1 MKKLTKKFYLIGS
14 LILVIGICLMTTLI
28 LINSNKE
35 HHHNTDAATTTYRIK
50 IPKISVVSIYVS
62 GNGVEKLSSTNYED
76 TYLVE
81 EGTDVDLKAINESK
95 IFTGWQIIDD
105 SNNVVSNATT
115 DKITLNVTSN
125 LTVSVSR
132 RDPLVSDYGKYIGN
146 PFIISQ
152 ASDLLK
158 LDKMFRVG
166 TDQTKINS
174 VKEYYD
180 YFFVENLE
188 YLAEPD
194 KETAIANK
202 YFSFLQSGYFLVS
215 NSFSLLDSTFKGI
228 GNATYPF
235 KGVMCGFSEDNVSS
249 IFLTTT
255 DSSGQNEKEEYR
267 GLFGYLDDDS
277 LVRNLTVKT
286 SIGVIDEVGT
296 AENIYAGGLAGYNNG
311 AIVYNVKVS
320 SHNSIITKSAN
331 IYAGGLF
338 GYDKGGGIEHSSNV
352 ILDQN
357 NFAWILETADTG
369 KTINAG
375 IVAGVGNNTYIKEAT
390 LLTADF
396 TVSAKIQANSNSYVK
411 ETSINLGNLF
421 GMYIG
426 DQSTTFEDIS
436 ITGDSGEFIRA
447 NTTNGFA
454 RVGGLIGYVNATG
467 NITLGKVSFM
477 KAGSES
483 KYTAMT
489 SDASSRGNLFIGG
502 LFGQVEGSNV
512 STNNEFKKMIVLN
525 QSNETNQ
532 YTYNYLF
539 RGAYS
544 FEAINNG
551 ITYYKNETR
560 YGRAIAGGLVGRG
573 YININGTNNNDR
585 TDIILTGLQDSM
597 KVLATQTTLTT
608 SEEPNQIES
617 DFEHCSAAMVFG
629 IISSSQATYDIQN
642 INIIAN
648 NVTVKATR
656 DLDSKAVGDV
666 RAAGFTGY
674 ILGETIQNI
683 NVLMNKCDII
693 GESLSYAQPFGKEG
707 NNTFSA
713 GFVGEAKSNDSTPN
727 EINNV
732 QIAGYDFKL
741 NKIVGTTT
749 RISSIQNSQ
758 AGVQSNYISENYAA
772 GFIGRI
778 KNIAISNSTY
788 FGSQTES
795 NYIFMQGHQNPDS
808 AFAGGFVGLMQES
821 PTVTFENN
829 RVMNVKIYAAA
840 TNVANY
846 ENPDIYV
853 GGLIGAIYL
862 RDYSTTYKGDNILK
876 KCLVYNCDISAIGN
890 ERIDVYAGGLVGG
903 ITWAL
908 KSGTNYFENC
918 FVYGTKVNATC
929 NGNKNGNKGR
939 ASAAGICAYVYSNCK
954 ATINN
959 SAVIDSYIT
968 SNSESST
975 ACAHGIAGQ
984 YRVEFDDTYTDL
996 VSMSGCYT
1004 NSVVKASGKSGSKVY
1019 PIINSS
1025 CSTFTN
1031 NYYVSGKAENMD
1043 SSSIGTALD
1052 FTTKLITNN
1061 NPFDLFTNM
1070 SSAFKDSTK
1079 YYLKP
1084 HSEGKFE
1091 VGVFDTTN
1099 IVKVKRKSAN
1109 ASDYVQVW
1117 VNIFENGSSS
1127 DPNLENYKDAEYMH
1141 NNGWFMLGEV
1151 LLVAG
1156 SSTDDT
1162 IVSDLQYS
1170 YVMLIENSEFKYN
1183 KEKNKFI
1190 NINNPL
1196 ISYDSIG
1203 YHEYDEN
1210 LGTFDNKLVDR
1221 EILVK
1226 LFDNIPTLKIQF
1238 TTFNKEGVDV
1248 SSSIYAVE
1256 FYTEDNTLIND
1267 FSETGFGTYE
1277 FTSKTEGNK
1286 TTYTLLFRGN
1296 NNLTEDKSG
1305 YIKFKLS
1312 NTDTYM
1318 DKVIHI
1324 KLQANALRLVG
1335 ATYANYTKPLNYFDE
1350 TIGTV
1355 TNPYLIRK
1363 GSITKFLP
1371 IIVRKNDPNQIELI
1385 DEMYIDFVSYY
1396 ASGGGTINENGEFKA
1411 NTTTS
1416 NNLYYVTITLR
1427 STTSEEKQ
1435 ATIYYQIVEEIN
1447 VSYSAIGSSID
1458 ALTYTTTASPYYVLK
1473 STNFEHYGGLPKKFN
1488 VTIGT
1493 TTYDLNEVIN
1503 NGWIYDES
1511 GNRINAWN
1519 IDNSFYQL
1527 KIPTNMISGSLNIDI
1542 EFNVIYE
1549 VSFNINCG
1557 VFNPNFEGSKVLS
1570 FKVTSGEK
1578 FKDVF
1583 TEDKKNALQALI
1595 DRARIFGYVFN
1606 GFYLVDFANSVESYG
1621 ESFESLDQNLE
1632 IYTSYTFYARWSFL
1646 IEVVEAPGTHVVTS
1660 FPKSFLYKYGKEIT
1674 SEMTEEE
1681 IAAIKKYN
1689 EDLKLNRAITI
1700 PINNN
1705 RGYIFTIQKD
1715 DGFIGEADVKAYIVS
1730 EEGQAHRTV
1739 KEIKIEKYHENMYLY
1754 YISPESINGYL
1765 VIVTSVSNSELIVGE
1780 NTATV
1785 TEEVLPEDGIYTFKY
1800 IVNHRNSENLKSF
1813 IYDSGL
1819 TDKSSNLLLKRDL
1832 LIQFYQQL
1840 YDTNTNKTTINDRY
1854 LPKGTIISVYYNQ
1867 YINGVLQTTKS
1878 VVGNYIVTD
1887 VNGITELKLS
1897 EFKDL
1902 SMVGNAFEE
1911 ITFKDLLSDYE
1922 SLSEAYYFVITP
1934 PNGYMMS
1941 DEEYGYYKNDIVYVG
1956 YLDESR
1962 ENRFVQ
1968 GVRSKDQLA
1977 NIPLEEDNLSE
1988 IQKVFSQES
1997 SLQEKIYTIT
2007 PSRNTKLTK
2016 DSNTSYTFEDN
2027 KQMKLVSFNIRNAEF
2042 SAIDKY
2048 LRLLCDLDKTTITS
2062 SNIKEGILDIRLTF
2076 GGAMGSVMIYGSTDG
2091 VTYEEIK
2098 LLEIDTYEDKEYIIS
2113 FPIEKAYTY
2122 FRIDH
2127 VGEEILIL
2135 KKMAYTVITTGI
2147 TYNFTPSELTPD
2159 ASNSQIYH
2167 IYRDI
2172 IGDER
2177 HDGKSFIL
2185 AMQFKKNG
2193 KIVTNLN
2200 DYVDDLYITVN
2211 GKTYKAHN
2219 NQLPGMNVAYFD
2231 LTSILNEV
2239 GNKKINLTI
2248 NVPDGL
2254 KLSTVQLLEALSI
2267 QKPAMSE
2274 VRYMY
2279 TYN

>member
-28 LINSNKE
+28 LINSNKG

-390 LLTADF
+390 LLTSDF

-512 STNNEFKKMIVLN
+512 STNNEFKKMIVVN

-617 DFEHCSAAMVFG
+617 DIEHCSAAMVFG

-648 NVTVKATR
+648 NITVKATR
-656 DLDSKAVGDV
+656 ELDSKAVGDV
-666 RAAGFTGY
+666 RAAGFTGF

-713 GFVGEAKSNDSTPN
+713 GFVGEAKSNDSTRN
-727 EINNV
+727 KINNV

-741 NKIVGTTT
+741 NKIVGTTA

-758 AGVQSNYISENYAA
+758 PKGNGNYISENYAA

-840 TNVANY
+840 TNVTNY
-846 ENPDIYV
+846 ANPDIYV

-862 RDYSTTYKGDNILK
+862 NDNYSSSNNNFK

-903 ITWAL
+903 ITWEL
-908 KSGTNYFENC
+908 IKPTNYFENC

-929 NGNKNGNKGR
+929 NGNKNGDKGR
-939 ASAAGICAYVYSNCK
+939 TSAAGICAYVYRTCK

-959 SAVIDSYIT
+959 SAVIVLALILYI
-968 SNSESST
+968 
-975 ACAHGIAGQ
+975 
-984 YRVEFDDTYTDL
+984 
-996 VSMSGCYT
+996 
-1004 NSVVKASGKSGSKVY
+1004 AS
-1019 PIINSS
+1019 I
-1025 CSTFTN
+1025 F
-1031 NYYVSGKAENMD
+1031 
-1043 SSSIGTALD
+1043 
-1052 FTTKLITNN
+1052 
-1061 NPFDLFTNM
+1061 NPSF
-1070 SSAFKDSTK
+1070 
-1079 YYLKP
+1079 
-1084 HSEGKFE
+1084 
-1091 VGVFDTTN
+1091 
-1099 IVKVKRKSAN
+1099 
-1109 ASDYVQVW
+1109 
-1117 VNIFENGSSS
+1117 
-1127 DPNLENYKDAEYMH
+1127 
-1141 NNGWFMLGEV
+1141 
-1151 LLVAG
+1151 
-1156 SSTDDT
+1156 
-1162 IVSDLQYS
+1162 
-1170 YVMLIENSEFKYN
+1170 
-1183 KEKNKFI
+1183 
-1190 NINNPL
+1190 
-1196 ISYDSIG
+1196 
-1203 YHEYDEN
+1203 
-1210 LGTFDNKLVDR
+1210 
-1221 EILVK
+1221 
-1226 LFDNIPTLKIQF
+1226 
-1238 TTFNKEGVDV
+1238 
-1248 SSSIYAVE
+1248 
-1256 FYTEDNTLIND
+1256 
-1267 FSETGFGTYE
+1267 
-1277 FTSKTEGNK
+1277 
-1286 TTYTLLFRGN
+1286 
-1296 NNLTEDKSG
+1296 
-1305 YIKFKLS
+1305 
-1312 NTDTYM
+1312 
-1318 DKVIHI
+1318 
-1324 KLQANALRLVG
+1324 
-1335 ATYANYTKPLNYFDE
+1335 
-1350 TIGTV
+1350 
-1355 TNPYLIRK
+1355 
-1363 GSITKFLP
+1363 
-1371 IIVRKNDPNQIELI
+1371 
-1385 DEMYIDFVSYY
+1385 
-1396 ASGGGTINENGEFKA
+1396 
-1411 NTTTS
+1411 S
-1416 NNLYYVTITLR
+1416 NN
-1427 STTSEEKQ
+1427 
-1435 ATIYYQIVEEIN
+1435 A
-1447 VSYSAIGSSID
+1447 
-1458 ALTYTTTASPYYVLK
+1458 
-1473 STNFEHYGGLPKKFN
+1473 
-1488 VTIGT
+1488 
-1493 TTYDLNEVIN
+1493 
-1503 NGWIYDES
+1503 
-1511 GNRINAWN
+1511 
-1519 IDNSFYQL
+1519 
-1527 KIPTNMISGSLNIDI
+1527 
-1542 EFNVIYE
+1542 
-1549 VSFNINCG
+1549 
-1557 VFNPNFEGSKVLS
+1557 
-1570 FKVTSGEK
+1570 
-1578 FKDVF
+1578 
-1583 TEDKKNALQALI
+1583 
-1595 DRARIFGYVFN
+1595 
-1606 GFYLVDFANSVESYG
+1606 
-1621 ESFESLDQNLE
+1621 
-1632 IYTSYTFYARWSFL
+1632 
-1646 IEVVEAPGTHVVTS
+1646 
-1660 FPKSFLYKYGKEIT
+1660 
-1674 SEMTEEE
+1674 
-1681 IAAIKKYN
+1681 
-1689 EDLKLNRAITI
+1689 
-1700 PINNN
+1700 
-1705 RGYIFTIQKD
+1705 
-1715 DGFIGEADVKAYIVS
+1715 
-1730 EEGQAHRTV
+1730 
-1739 KEIKIEKYHENMYLY
+1739 
-1754 YISPESINGYL
+1754 
-1765 VIVTSVSNSELIVGE
+1765 
-1780 NTATV
+1780 
-1785 TEEVLPEDGIYTFKY
+1785 
-1800 IVNHRNSENLKSF
+1800 
-1813 IYDSGL
+1813 
-1819 TDKSSNLLLKRDL
+1819 
-1832 LIQFYQQL
+1832 
-1840 YDTNTNKTTINDRY
+1840 
-1854 LPKGTIISVYYNQ
+1854 
-1867 YINGVLQTTKS
+1867 
-1878 VVGNYIVTD
+1878 
-1887 VNGITELKLS
+1887 
-1897 EFKDL
+1897 
-1902 SMVGNAFEE
+1902 
-1911 ITFKDLLSDYE
+1911 
-1922 SLSEAYYFVITP
+1922 
-1934 PNGYMMS
+1934 
-1941 DEEYGYYKNDIVYVG
+1941 
-1956 YLDESR
+1956 
-1962 ENRFVQ
+1962 
-1968 GVRSKDQLA
+1968 
-1977 NIPLEEDNLSE
+1977 
-1988 IQKVFSQES
+1988 
-1997 SLQEKIYTIT
+1997 
-2007 PSRNTKLTK
+2007 
-2016 DSNTSYTFEDN
+2016 
-2027 KQMKLVSFNIRNAEF
+2027 
-2042 SAIDKY
+2042 
-2048 LRLLCDLDKTTITS
+2048 
-2062 SNIKEGILDIRLTF
+2062 
-2076 GGAMGSVMIYGSTDG
+2076 
-2091 VTYEEIK
+2091 
-2098 LLEIDTYEDKEYIIS
+2098 
-2113 FPIEKAYTY
+2113 
-2122 FRIDH
+2122 
-2127 VGEEILIL
+2127 
-2135 KKMAYTVITTGI
+2135 
-2147 TYNFTPSELTPD
+2147 
-2159 ASNSQIYH
+2159 
-2167 IYRDI
+2167 
-2172 IGDER
+2172 
-2177 HDGKSFIL
+2177 
-2185 AMQFKKNG
+2185 
-2193 KIVTNLN
+2193 
-2200 DYVDDLYITVN
+2200 
-2211 GKTYKAHN
+2211 
-2219 NQLPGMNVAYFD
+2219 
-2231 LTSILNEV
+2231 
-2239 GNKKINLTI
+2239 
-2248 NVPDGL
+2248 
-2254 KLSTVQLLEALSI
+2254 
-2267 QKPAMSE
+2267 
-2274 VRYMY
+2274 
-2279 TYN
+2279 

>member
-1 MKKLTKKFYLIGS
+1 MKKLTKKFYLFGS

-28 LINSNKE
+28 LINSNKD
-35 HHHNTDAATTTYRIK
+35 HHHNPGAATTTYQVK
-50 IPKISVVSIYVS
+50 IPKISVVSIYIS
-62 GNGVEKLSSTNYED
+62 GSGVEKLSSTNYED
-76 TYLVE
+76 TYIVE
-81 EGTDVDLKAINESK
+81 EGSSIDLKAINESK
-95 IFTGWQIIDD
+95 IFTNWQIIDD
-105 SNNVVSNATT
+105 SNNVVSNATD

-158 LDKMFRVG
+158 LDRMFSVG
-166 TDQTKINS
+166 TDITKINS
-174 VKEYYD
+174 VKDYYD

-194 KETAIANK
+194 KETAIVNK
-202 YFSFLQSGYFLVS
+202 YFEFLQNGYFLVS
-215 NSFSLLDSTFKGI
+215 NSFSLLDSTFTGI

-235 KGVMCGFSEDNVSS
+235 KGVMCGSSEDNISS

-255 DSSGQNEKEEYR
+255 DSSGQNEKDEYR
-267 GLFGYLDDDS
+267 GLFGYLDDGA
-277 LVRNLTVKT
+277 LIRNLTVKT
-286 SIGVIDEVGT
+286 SIGVIDEVGNV
-296 AENIYAGGLAGYNNG
+296 ENIYAGGLAGYNNG
-311 AIVYNVKVS
+311 AIVHNVKVS

-338 GYDKGGGIEHSSNV
+338 GYDKGGGIEHSSKV
-352 ILDQN
+352 VLDQN
-357 NFAWILETADTG
+357 DFAWILETSDTG

-375 IVAGVGNNTYIKEAT
+375 IVAGVGNDTYIKEAN
-390 LLTADF
+390 LLTAGF
-396 TVSAKIQANSNSYVK
+396 TVNAKIQANSSSFVDA
-411 ETSINLGNLF
+411 TAINIGNLF
-421 GMYIG
+421 GSYIG
-426 DQSTTFEDIS
+426 TQNTIFEDIS

-447 NTTNGFA
+447 NTTNGYA

-489 SDASSRGNLFIGG
+489 SDSSSRGNLFIGG
-502 LFGQVEGSNV
+502 LFGEVTNQVV
-512 STNNEFKKMIVLN
+512 TANNEFKKMIIVN
-525 QSNETNQ
+525 QSSATDK

-551 ITYYKNETR
+551 ITYYKNGTR
-560 YGRAIAGGLVGRG
+560 YGRAVAGGLVGRG
-573 YININGTNNNDR
+573 YIDINGTNNNDR
-585 TDIILTGLQDSM
+585 TDIILTGPQASM

-608 SEEPNQIES
+608 SENLDQS
-617 DFEHCSAAMVFG
+617 DIEHCSAAMVFG
-629 IISSSQATYDIQN
+629 IISSSKVTYDIQN

-648 NVTVKATR
+648 NVTIKATR
-656 DLDSKAVGDV
+656 ELDSKAVGDV
-666 RAAGFTGY
+666 RSTGFTGY
-674 ILGETIQNI
+674 IYGETIQNI
-683 NVLMNKCDII
+683 NVLMNNCDIN
-693 GESLSYAQPFGKEG
+693 GESLSYAQPFSYKG

-713 GFVGEAKSNDSTPN
+713 GFVGEATSNDSTPN

-741 NKIVGTTT
+741 NKIVGTTA
-749 RISSIQNSQ
+749 RISSIQNAQ
-758 AGVQSNYISENYAA
+758 PGTRGDYISENYAA
-772 GFIGRI
+772 GFIGRVY
-778 KNIAISNSTY
+778 NTEISNSTY

-808 AFAGGFVGLMQES
+808 AFAGGFIGLIQES
-821 PTVTFENN
+821 PTLTFENN
-829 RVMNVKIYAAA
+829 RVMNVKIYAAG
-840 TNVANY
+840 TNIDTGY
-846 ENPDIYV
+846 PNPDMYV
-853 GGLIGAIYL
+853 GGLIGAIYISE
-862 RDYSTTYKGDNILK
+862 STSSSTNNIFSD
-876 KCLVYNCDISAIGN
+876 CLVYNCDISATGN
-890 ERIDVYAGGLVGG
+890 ERIDIYAGGLIGG
-903 ITWAL
+903 ITWQL
-908 KSGTNYFENC
+908 KDVTNYFENC

-929 NGNKNGNKGR
+929 NGTQNGAKGR
-939 ASAAGICAYVYSNCK
+939 ASAAGICAYVYQNCR

-968 SNSESST
+968 STSENST
-975 ACAHGIAGQ
+975 AYAHGIAGQ
-984 YRVEFDDTYTDL
+984 YRDGFNDNSSL

-1004 NSVVKASGKSGSKVY
+1004 NSVVKASGKSASNVY
-1019 PIINSS
+1019 PIINST
-1025 CSTFTN
+1025 CSSFTN
-1031 NYYVSGKAENMD
+1031 NYYVSGKAENMN
-1043 SSSIGTALD
+1043 SSSIGIALD
-1052 FTTKLITNN
+1052 FSTKLITSDNA
-1061 NPFDLFTNM
+1061 FDLFTNM
-1070 SSAFKDSTK
+1070 SSAFKYPTK

-1084 HSEGKFE
+1084 HSSDKLQ
-1091 VGVFDTTN
+1091 VNKNDNQVVTVT
-1099 IVKVKRKSAN
+1099 RKNAN

-1117 VNIFENGSSS
+1117 VNIYGNGSSS
-1127 DPNLENYKDAEYMH
+1127 DPDLENYKDAEYMH
-1141 NNGWFMLGEV
+1141 ANGWFMLGEV

-1156 SSTDDT
+1156 SATDDT
-1162 IVSDLQYS
+1162 TVTDLEYS
-1170 YVMLIENSEFKYN
+1170 YVMLIEDSEFKYN
-1183 KEKNKFI
+1183 KDQNKFI
-1190 NINNPL
+1190 NVNNPL
-1196 ISYDSIG
+1196 ISYDTIG
-1203 YHEYDEN
+1203 YHEYSEN
-1210 LGTFDNKLVDR
+1210 LGTFDGKTVDR

-1238 TTFNKEGVDV
+1238 TTINKEGVDV

-1256 FYTEDNTLIND
+1256 FYIEDNTLIND
-1267 FSETGFGTYE
+1267 FTETGFGTYE

-1296 NNLTEDKSG
+1296 NSLTEDESG

-1312 NTDTYM
+1312 NTNTYM

-1371 IIVRKNDPNQIELI
+1371 IIIRKNDPKEEKII
-1385 DEMYIDFVSYY
+1385 DEMYIDSVSYQ

-1416 NNLYYVTITLR
+1416 TNVYYVTITLR
-1427 STTSEEKQ
+1427 STTSEEKEVK
-1435 ATIYYQIVEEIN
+1435 IYYQIVEEIN
-1447 VSYSAIGSSID
+1447 VSYSTIGSSID

-1493 TTYDLNEVIN
+1493 TTYDLDAVIE

-1511 GNRINAWN
+1511 DNKVTAWN
-1519 IDNSFYQL
+1519 IDRTFYQL

-1542 EFNVIYE
+1542 EFNITYE
-1549 VSFNINCG
+1549 VSFNINCS

-1583 TEDKKNALQALI
+1583 TEDKRNELQALI
-1595 DRARIFGYVFN
+1595 DKARIFGYVFN

-1621 ESFESLDQNLE
+1621 ESFDSLDQNLE

-1674 SEMTEEE
+1674 SEMTEAE
-1681 IAAIKKYN
+1681 IAEIKKYN
-1689 EDLKLNRAITI
+1689 EGLNLNRAITI

-1730 EEGQAHRTV
+1730 EEGQAQRSV

-1840 YDTNTNKTTINDRY
+1840 YDIDNHQTTINARY
-1854 LPKGTIISVYYNQ
+1854 LPKGTVISVYYSQ

-1897 EFKDL
+1897 DFKDL

-1911 ITFKDLLSDYE
+1911 ITFKDLLGDYE

-1934 PNGYMMS
+1934 PNGYMMPE
-1941 DEEYGYYKNDIVYVG
+1941 DEEYGYYKNDVVYVG

-1962 ENRFVQ
+1962 EDRFVH

-1977 NIPLEEDNLSE
+1977 NIPLEEDKLSE
-1988 IQKVFSQES
+1988 IQKVFSHES

-2016 DSNTSYTFEDN
+2016 DSDTSYTFEDN
-2027 KQMKLVSFNIRNAEF
+2027 NKMKLVSFKIRNAEF

-2048 LRLLCDLDKTTITS
+2048 LRLMYGLDKTTITS
-2062 SNIKEGILDIRLTF
+2062 SSIKEGILDIRLTF

-2091 VTYEEIK
+2091 TTYEEIK
-2098 LLEIDTYEDKEYIIS
+2098 LLEIDTYEDKEYIVS
-2113 FPIEKAYTY
+2113 FPVEKAYKH

-2147 TYNFTPSELTPD
+2147 TYNFTPSELTQD
-2159 ASNSQIYH
+2159 ESDSQIYH

-2177 HDGKSFIL
+2177 HEGKSFIL
-2185 AMQFKKNG
+2185 AIQFKKDGN
-2193 KIVTNLN
+2193 IVTNLN
-2200 DYVDDLYITVN
+2200 DYDNDLYITVN
-2211 GKTYKAHN
+2211 GKKYKAHN
-2219 NQLPGMNVAYFD
+2219 NNLPGMNVAYFD
-2231 LTSILNEV
+2231 LSSILSEAGSTSIN
-2239 GNKKINLTI
+2239 ITI
-2248 NVPDGL
+2248 NIPSGL
-2254 KLSTVQLLEALSI
+2254 EISTVQLLEALSI

-2279 TYN
+2279 KYN